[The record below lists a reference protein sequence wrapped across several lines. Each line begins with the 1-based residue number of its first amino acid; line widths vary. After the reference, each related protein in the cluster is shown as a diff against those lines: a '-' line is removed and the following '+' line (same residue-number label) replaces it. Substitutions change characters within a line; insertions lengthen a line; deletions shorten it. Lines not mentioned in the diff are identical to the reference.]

1 MRCTGEELAGAVVA
15 TVFASAHADCDN
27 GIAALHESSRPGW
40 HDRRATHRIAV
51 RGLEEAQAILNRPGR
66 LTRGSPHLRT
76 VARVSE
82 APPKLGLQGLV
93 ARILHRLLHSLPRR
107 TELLRREAS
116 AYFVEDLGDF
126 LIADVAKQEIVG
138 H

>member
-1 MRCTGEELAGAVVA
+1 MGAVVA

-93 ARILHRLLHSLPRR
+93 ALIFIDSCTAFPGELNSYAEKPLRISLKTSVTSSSPM
-107 TELLRREAS
+107 
-116 AYFVEDLGDF
+116 
-126 LIADVAKQEIVG
+126 
-138 H
+138 

>member
-1 MRCTGEELAGAVVA
+1 M
-15 TVFASAHADCDN
+15 
-27 GIAALHESSRPGW
+27 
-40 HDRRATHRIAV
+40 
-51 RGLEEAQAILNRPGR
+51 
-66 LTRGSPHLRT
+66 GSPHLRT